1 MILWLLLAV
10 MAIVAAAFLLRPLMS
25 GRLVSLPSI
34 VSIIAVVFA
43 FGLYLQIGRPD
54 LTSPQEGGDI
64 QGMVA
69 SLAERLESEPNDIEG
84 WKMLGRSFITL
95 GQYQEAAEAFR
106 RAVVLEGAQNAQT
119 LVDLGESMLAASGQA
134 MSPDVVNIF
143 ENALALEPDNPSALF
158 WGGIAAANRGDID
171 SAAERWEALLL
182 TNPPPQIREI
192 IEQRVAEWRGSPT
205 ETPVAVVI
213 VALTLG
219 DALPSELPAS
229 TPVFVIARDPNA
241 PSPPIAVV
249 RRELGQL
256 PGTVAITDGDA
267 MIPGRV
273 VSGFETL
280 EIVAR
285 VSASGQPIQ
294 SSGDW
299 FGSATASPGEAV
311 DVEISQQVP

>member
-1 MILWLLLAV
+1 MILWILMAV
-10 MAIVAAAFLLRPLMS
+10 MAIVAAAFLLRPLIG
-25 GRLVSLPSI
+25 GRLTSVPSI
-34 VSIIAVVFA
+34 ISVVAVLFA

-54 LTSPQEGGDI
+54 LTTARQGPDI

-69 SLAERLESEPNDIEG
+69 SLAERLENEPNDLEG

-95 GQYQEAAEAFR
+95 GQYEQAAGAFR

-119 LVDLGESMLAASGQA
+119 LVDLGESLLAASGQA
-134 MSPDVVNIF
+134 MGPDIANIF

-158 WGGIAAANRGDID
+158 WGGIAAANRGDITA
-171 SAAERWEALLL
+171 AAERWEALLL

-192 IEQRVAEWRGSPT
+192 IEQRVAEWRGAPAAQPAT
-205 ETPVAVVI
+205 VVN
-213 VALTLG
+213 VALSFG
-219 DALPSELPAS
+219 EAFPGGLPPT

-249 RRELGQL
+249 RRNLGDL
-256 PGTVAITDGDA
+256 PGTVAISDGDA

-273 VSGFETL
+273 VSGFESL

-285 VSASGQPIQ
+285 VSVSGQPIQ

-299 FGSATASPGEAV
+299 FGTTTATPGEAV